1 MGRTGRWVCRTKA
14 QRRSLRAGRG
24 PPGAAGRSLDG
35 GEDEG
40 CLLLG
45 GSGAEQC
52 GKAGSLPL
60 LPPSEWLWCLLLAQP
75 LRGRLVEEP
84 QLQHQSRAEV

>member
-1 MGRTGRWVCRTKA
+1 MGRTCGGFA
-14 QRRSLRAGRG
+14 EQRLRGG
-24 PPGAAGRSLDG
+24 PSGLGGALLRPQGDPWKER
-35 GEDEG
+35 EDEG

-52 GKAGSLPL
+52 GKVGSLPL
-60 LPPSEWLWCLLLAQP
+60 LPPSEGLWRLLLAEP
-75 LRGRLVEEP
+75 LRGRLAEEP

>member
-1 MGRTGRWVCRTKA
+1 MGRTRQWVCRTKA

-24 PPGAAGRSLDG
+24 SPGAAGRSLDG

-45 GSGAEQC
+45 GSGLNSV
-52 GKAGSLPL
+52 GKQAACPSCRLPSGFGASYLHNLSEAG
-60 LPPSEWLWCLLLAQP
+60 W
-75 LRGRLVEEP
+75 
-84 QLQHQSRAEV
+84 